1 MTQVHRSY
9 PPPRCRRSLP
19 RIRYLSRIG
28 CFSRIRLC
36 SSLLLSIA
44 LLSAL
49 PGICASPSLTAPSP
63 DAVHIDAKHAIF
75 HISDQSEVHADRV
88 TGWMFPVSKQPVS
101 LDDPRSFRLRI
112 DGGESSITAADLTR
126 LFNQQVLPTAIT
138 SIRHVECTFEDGKV
152 VFHGTARRLV
162 DVGFIAEATVHAGHD
177 GHLLIHPTSVRGASW
192 FSNHLMH
199 AMNMNQSSMLKPGP
213 RAQYRMIGED
223 LDLPLSALFPPPVVE
238 GHLVSVRIVGDRL
251 VQNFGPTD
259 DLATPPTP
267 ASAYIYFR
275 GGTMRFGKLTMKDVD
290 LELVDKDNAPQVTF
304 SIASYYHQL
313 EAGYSKALPNRGLL
327 VYMGGAKTIGATH

>member
-1 MTQVHRSY
+1 MNRMPVLCPSNGKRRG
-9 PPPRCRRSLP
+9 PWLRSL
-19 RIRYLSRIG
+19 
-28 CFSRIRLC
+28 FSG
-36 SSLLLSIA
+36 LLLF
-44 LLSAL
+44 
-49 PGICASPSLTAPSP
+49 GIPCVCVSQSLTAPSP

-88 TGWMFPVSKQPVS
+88 TGWMFPVSKKPVS

-138 SIRHVECTFEDGKV
+138 PIHHVECSFESGRI
-152 VFHGTARRLV
+152 VFHGTARRIV
-162 DVGFIAEATVHAGHD
+162 SVNFIAQATVQAGRD
-177 GHLLIHPTSVRGASW
+177 GHLLIHPTSVRGDGWFAS
-192 FSNHLMH
+192 HLMH
-199 AMNMNQSSMLKPGP
+199 AMNMDAASMLKPGP
-213 RAQYRMIGED
+213 RAHYHVTNGD

-238 GHLVSVRIVGDRL
+238 GHLVSVRITGDRL
-251 VQNFGPTD
+251 VQNFGPADNLT
-259 DLATPPTP
+259 TPPTP
-267 ASAYIYFR
+267 AAAYIYFR

-290 LELVDKDNAPQVTF
+290 LELVDKDNSPQVSF

-327 VYMGGAKTIGATH
+327 VYMGGAKTIGAGR